1 MVVPSLKVFHF
12 AQAEGSNSDTYL
24 HPCKIYR
31 DPFRGGANILVMC
44 DTSKFNKEPTE
55 TNHRRACAAVMERA
69 AGAVPWFGMEQE
81 YTLLDTDGKC

>member
-55 TNHRRACAAVMERA
+55 TNHRRACAAVMKRA